1 MACVS
6 LPELFHTRN
15 KLRIFVRGVLLR
27 GKAPSFELSLKS
39 ALTMIGE
46 VISQNALTSEL
57 RLGSK

>member
-15 KLRIFVRGVLLR
+15 ELRIFVSGVLLR
-27 GKAPSFELSLKS
+27 GEAPSFELSLKS
-39 ALTMIGE
+39 ALTMIDE
-46 VISQNALTSEL
+46 VISQNALTEL